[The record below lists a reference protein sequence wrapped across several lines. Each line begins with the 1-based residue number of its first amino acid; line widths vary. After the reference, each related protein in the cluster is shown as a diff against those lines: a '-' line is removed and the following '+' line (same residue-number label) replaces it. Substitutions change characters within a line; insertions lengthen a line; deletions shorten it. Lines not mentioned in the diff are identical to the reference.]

1 MPVSSPARTIECPET
16 PETDMDNLPRR
27 RALAL
32 AGAAAGLL
40 VFVDVMK
47 ELPATLVLRP
57 FNTDTLAVMAY
68 QLARDERLG
77 EAALP
82 SLALVL
88 VGLIPVILLS
98 RAMKKSTRT

>member
-1 MPVSSPARTIECPET
+1 
-16 PETDMDNLPRR
+16 
-27 RALAL
+27 
-32 AGAAAGLL
+32 
-40 VFVDVMK
+40 
-47 ELPATLVLRP
+47 VLRP

-88 VGLIPVILLS
+88 VGLIPVMLLS
-98 RAMKKSTRT
+98 RALRRPAA